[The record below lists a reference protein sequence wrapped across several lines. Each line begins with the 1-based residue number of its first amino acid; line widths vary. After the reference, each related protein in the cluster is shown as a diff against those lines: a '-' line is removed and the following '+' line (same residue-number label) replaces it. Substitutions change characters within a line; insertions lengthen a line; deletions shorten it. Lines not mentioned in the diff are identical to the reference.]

1 MLTCEL
7 KDLTL
12 RADLGEA
19 LPVAPPSAVRREE
32 VPWPRAPP
40 PPEGLESLVLEY
52 LLYHDA
58 SDVPWGLH
66 RQFRPDLRGKNARE
80 KKEREGKEG
89 KGRKGKERKGRKG
102 KEWRAVMR
110 VSKRNEG
117 EGNGRGGRCAC
128 VRACVR
134 VCVRVLSPLFHLDAP
149 GSPDGPA
156 SYLASL

>member
-89 KGRKGKERKGRKG
+89 KERKGKGEGRKGRRGREG
-102 KEWRAVMR
+102 KEGKGMAR
-110 VSKRNEG
+110 SD
-117 EGNGRGGRCAC
+117 AC
-128 VRACVR
+128 QQTK
-134 VCVRVLSPLFHLDAP
+134 
-149 GSPDGPA
+149 
-156 SYLASL
+156 